1 MIIERA
7 LLLKRIHD
15 CDKIEQKE
23 SISDRDKEWIG
34 MDKIR
39 LGKTELMVTAS
50 SFGVLPLQRVPMDE
64 AVRILQ
70 RAYDEGINYYDTA
83 NAYTD
88 SEEKIGNALSHVRQN
103 IVISTKSGGK
113 DKKTV
118 LSHIENSLRMLKT
131 DYIDLFQF
139 HNPAEMPDPEDP
151 EGAFAAA
158 LEMKQKGYIR
168 HIGITNH
175 RLDLAMKAVE
185 TGWFETMQFPF
196 SYLATDGE
204 IGLVNACKEADMGFI
219 AMKGLAGGLLSDARA
234 CKAFMAQFDNV
245 VPIWGIQ
252 AMWQLEQW
260 VELEKNPPE
269 IEGEIKEIIERDRK
283 ELVGNF
289 CRSCGYCL
297 PCPAKINIP
306 TAARINMLLRRSPY
320 KRYMTEEFYAEM
332 HKIDDCIGC
341 YSCAS
346 KCPYGL
352 DTPEL
357 LKYMLKDF
365 DEFYAEHKND

>member
-1 MIIERA
+1 
-7 LLLKRIHD
+7 
-15 CDKIEQKE
+15 
-23 SISDRDKEWIG
+23 

-39 LGKTELMVTAS
+39 LGKTELMVTKS
-50 SFGVLPLQRVPMDE
+50 SFGVLPLQRLPMDE

-70 RAYDEGINYYDTA
+70 RAYDEGINYFDTA

-88 SEEKIGNALSHVRQN
+88 SEEKIGRALSHVRQN

-118 LSHIENSLRMLKT
+118 LAHIENSLKMLKT

-139 HNPAEMPDPEDP
+139 HNPAVMPDPNDP
-151 EGAFAAA
+151 DGPFAAA
-158 LEMKQKGYIR
+158 LIMKEKGYIK

-175 RLDLAMKAVE
+175 RLKLAQDAIKS
-185 TGWFETMQFPF
+185 GLFETLQFPF
-196 SYLATDGE
+196 SYLGSDEELNLPA
-204 IGLVNACKEADMGFI
+204 LCKEADMGFI
-219 AMKGLAGGLLSDARA
+219 AMKALAGGLLDNAKV
-234 CKAFMAQFDNV
+234 CKAFIAQYDNV

-269 IEGEIKEIIERDRK
+269 IDDEVKAVIEKDRK
-283 ELVGNF
+283 ELAGNF

-297 PCPAKINIP
+297 PCPAGINIP
-306 TAARINMLLRRSPY
+306 TAARMNMLLRRSPY
-320 KRYMTEEFYAEM
+320 KKYMTEEFYEEM
-332 HKIDDCIGC
+332 HKIDNCIEC
-341 YSCAS
+341 RSCAS

-352 DTPEL
+352 DTPNL
-357 LKYMLKDF
+357 LKYMLKDY
-365 DEFYAEHKND
+365 DEFYAQHKDD